1 MPGMRRREF
10 VALLGGV
17 AAAWPLAT
25 QAQQPAMPVV
35 GFLNTTSPDNRFADR
50 LRAFRQGLKDTGY
63 IEGEN
68 VGVEYRWAENQLDRL
83 PALAVELVRRQI
95 AVLVAT
101 GGAPPAFA
109 AKAATATIPIVFIVG
124 EDPVRLGLVASLARP
139 ESNLTGINFFN
150 SELSAKRLEFL
161 RELIPTATHVGVLV
175 NPVNAANTETTL
187 RDVEPAA
194 RATGLQV
201 QVVNASTNREI
212 DAAFASLRR
221 ERTEALFVGIDP
233 FFTSRRIQIVQLAA
247 HHSIPASY
255 SGREITEVGGLMSYG
270 TNIAD
275 TFRQVG
281 VYAGRI
287 LKGAKPANLPVQL
300 PTKFE
305 FVINLKTAKAL
316 GLEMP
321 LRFQQLADEVI
332 E

>member
-1 MPGMRRREF
+1 MRLHSRSTGLSSQFHLANPPDRRNK
-10 VALLGGV
+10 AL
-17 AAAWPLAT
+17 
-25 QAQQPAMPVV
+25 
-35 GFLNTTSPDNRFADR
+35 
-50 LRAFRQGLKDTGY
+50 
-63 IEGEN
+63 E
-68 VGVEYRWAENQLDRL
+68 LDRL

-109 AKAATATIPIVFIVG
+109 AKTATATIPIVFIVG

-161 RELIPTATHVGVLV
+161 RELIPTANHVGVLV

-201 QVVNASTNREI
+201 QVFNASTSREI

-247 HHSIPASY
+247 HYSIPASY

-270 TNIAD
+270 TNIAE

-281 VYAGRI
+281 VYAGRTSRGPSRRTCRSNRHPSSSWLSTPRQPGCSAWI
-287 LKGAKPANLPVQL
+287 CHQPCSPA
-300 PTKFE
+300 PT
-305 FVINLKTAKAL
+305 
-316 GLEMP
+316 
-321 LRFQQLADEVI
+321 R
-332 E
+332 